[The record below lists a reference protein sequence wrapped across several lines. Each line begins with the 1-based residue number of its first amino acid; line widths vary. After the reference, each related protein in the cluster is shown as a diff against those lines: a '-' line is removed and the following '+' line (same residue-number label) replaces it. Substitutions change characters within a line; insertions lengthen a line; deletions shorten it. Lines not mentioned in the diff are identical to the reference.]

1 MNADDFKAALG
12 RFASGVTI
20 ITCRDRAGRPTGL
33 TATSFASVSL
43 DPPLVLF
50 CLATSTNCFDAFQA
64 SAAFGVNILARD
76 QEQLSNRFASKE
88 EDKFRGAAVYAG
100 SQGSPLLDGALVR
113 MDCVVEDRYPG
124 GDHIIYVGRVK
135 SVDLAE
141 GTPLLY
147 FQGKYHGV

>member
-20 ITCRDRAGRPTGL
+20 ITCKDQAGTLTGL

-50 CLATSTNCFDAFQA
+50 CLAKSTNCFDAFQSA
-64 SAAFGVNILARD
+64 SAFGVNILARD

-88 EDKFRGAAVYAG
+88 QDKFHGAAVYAG
-100 SQGSPLLDGALVR
+100 SQGSPLLEGALVR
-113 MDCVVEDRYPG
+113 MDCLVEERFSG

-141 GTPLLY
+141 GVPLLY
-147 FQGKYHGV
+147 FQGKYHGI